1 VALTAT
7 ALDIRQAHM
16 NMPCEVPA
24 LREELRRHLDL
35 GAAHPLLLLRL
46 GYAKP
51 MPRSPRSTL
60 PGDRARLEGPWTRR
74 DGG

>member
-7 ALDIRQAHM
+7 TLDIRHAHM

-24 LREELRRHLDL
+24 LRDELRRHLEL

-51 MPRSPRSTL
+51 MPRSPRR
-60 PGDRARLEGPWTRR
+60 PLEEVVVEGSP
-74 DGG
+74 